1 MIANVW
7 GHMYGIVRRQTHPTM
22 INYVQLCPTDPHAL
36 CHCPCADKAV
46 VIKRVGNVRLN
57 FDVSP
62 ISNSRIEITFIFATS
77 GLKLV
82 SFTIGSD
89 RSFALA
95 DASPT
100 LHVQCLHALV
110 LIWLCHVA
118 SKLIPF
124 YSILI
129 NINDMTW
136 RIMTSALRIH
146 KKLPWWGWVKS
157 RRRCSSE
164 MTPISQSTQKWLFF
178 SVPAWFQLIHTFGVL
193 RTFLHVFANFFVIGV
208 YWGHLGSCITYHH
221 LSSLLKYVKSC

>member
-1 MIANVW
+1 
-7 GHMYGIVRRQTHPTM
+7 MYGIVRRQTHPT
-22 INYVQLCPTDPHAL
+22 ISNYVQLCPTDPHAL

-46 VIKRVGNVRLN
+46 VIKRVGNVHLN
-57 FDVSP
+57 FDVRP

-82 SFTIGSD
+82 TFTIGSD

-124 YSILI
+124 HSILI
-129 NINDMTW
+129 NINDMT
-136 RIMTSALRIH
+136 
-146 KKLPWWGWVKS
+146 
-157 RRRCSSE
+157 
-164 MTPISQSTQKWLFF
+164 
-178 SVPAWFQLIHTFGVL
+178 
-193 RTFLHVFANFFVIGV
+193 
-208 YWGHLGSCITYHH
+208 
-221 LSSLLKYVKSC
+221 